1 MFDFLRILIQF
12 FDKYNIPY
20 MLSGGMA
27 MGTYTGPRYTR
38 DFDFIVHLKP
48 SDVLLL
54 ADYFKE
60 GYYYDE
66 ESMIDAIKRKGMF
79 NIIDH
84 RSNYKADFIILKDD
98 EFERIKFERRS
109 LVQFLDFKVFIISVE
124 DLLLSKLV
132 WMQQLQSA
140 QQAEDI
146 VQLSRL
152 EEIDWLYISRWV
164 NTLKL
169 NTFDLIKK

>member
-1 MFDFLRILIQF
+1 MFDFLRILVRF

-20 MLSGGMA
+20 MLSGSMA
-27 MGTYTGPRYTR
+27 MAIYTGPRYTR
-38 DFDFIVHLKP
+38 DFDFIVHLKS

-54 ADYFKE
+54 SDYFKD

-66 ESMIDAIKRKGMF
+66 ESMIDAVKRKGMF

-84 RSNYKADFIILKDD
+84 KSNYKADFIILGDD
-98 EFERIKFERRS
+98 EFEKVKFERRS
-109 LVQFLDFKVFIISVE
+109 LVQFLDFKIYVISAE
-124 DLLLSKLV
+124 DLLLSKLA

-140 QQAEDI
+140 VQSEDI
-146 VQLSRL
+146 KQLSRL
-152 EEIDWLYISRWV
+152 KEMHWPYVWKWI

-169 NTFDLIKK
+169 NTFDLIKR